1 MIHQFLRLCL
11 LRLWHKHKGSIEGV
25 PIPSDFFFHKPR
37 TRGGCP
43 TICPCTEKLGGA
55 HWQAWWS
62 TLLSQDMC
70 YMSMDGVSSSSVEKA
85 GWAQETKYVNLV
97 SQFGGRKEFFEV
109 LWQHWISSEWC
120 MCLVILHAGRWW
132 SSIANSFYCWQVLRL
147 PQPVFFFTC
156 NTTVQKACHCTYHG
170 HESQRRKSLRFNI
183 SMHCFIAELRHL
195 PKTICLIFL
204 DIRYWY

>member
-147 PQPVFFFTC
+147 PQPVFFILPVTLPC
-156 NTTVQKACHCTYHG
+156 ERRVTVLITVMSHSGAKVLDLT
-170 HESQRRKSLRFNI
+170 SQCIASLQNWDTF
-183 SMHCFIAELRHL
+183 
-195 PKTICLIFL
+195 PKPFA
-204 DIRYWY
+204 WFF